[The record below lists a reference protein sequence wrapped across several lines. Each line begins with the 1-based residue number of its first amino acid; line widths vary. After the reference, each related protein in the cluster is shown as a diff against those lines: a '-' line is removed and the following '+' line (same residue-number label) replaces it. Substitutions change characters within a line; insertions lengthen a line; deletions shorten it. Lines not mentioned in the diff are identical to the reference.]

1 MSNAS
6 GCPNGTIFI
15 GTNIKEAE
23 KDVVANTVGAI
34 ICVIISSFSTTFG
47 LFFQKIAQNRGGICG
62 KKDDTKAKKHRAFA
76 YWFGGFMMITFIS
89 FGLDLYA
96 MGSLGQSVVVPLLAG
111 LEVRDEPRRA
121 GRDGGGGAQPM
132 PRRGGGT
139 RVGGRHASGC
149 RTVHCW
155 MIE

>member
-1 MSNAS
+1 MSNFS
-6 GCPNGTIFI
+6 CPNGT
-15 GTNIKEAE
+15 THIKENIDNAD
-23 KDVVANTVGAI
+23 KAVVANTVGAI

-111 LEVRDEPRRA
+111 LEVSAREANGRCERA
-121 GRDGGGGAQPM
+121 G
-132 PRRGGGT
+132 
-139 RVGGRHASGC
+139 
-149 RTVHCW
+149 
-155 MIE
+155 

>member
-1 MSNAS
+1 MSNFS
-6 GCPNGTIFI
+6 CPNGTTLIQK
-15 GTNIKEAE
+15 NIDDAD

-111 LEVRDEPRRA
+111 LEVRDYTRRA
-121 GRDGGGGAQPM
+121 RRDGGGG
-132 PRRGGGT
+132 
-139 RVGGRHASGC
+139 RHRC
-149 RTVHCW
+149 RTEGVVRAQGASTHCGAALHTAGY
-155 MIE
+155 

>member
-1 MSNAS
+1 MSNFS
-6 GCPNGTIFI
+6 CPNGTTLIQK
-15 GTNIKEAE
+15 NIDDAD

-111 LEVRDEPRRA
+111 LEVSAREANGRCERA
-121 GRDGGGGAQPM
+121 G
-132 PRRGGGT
+132 
-139 RVGGRHASGC
+139 
-149 RTVHCW
+149 
-155 MIE
+155 